1 MVKKGKKY
9 RKKCSQEKRT
19 EHTHIETLSKLHSVA
34 NDAEC
39 VCGAQS

>member
-1 MVKKGKKY
+1 MIKKGKKY

-19 EHTHIETLSKLHSVA
+19 EHTHIETLSKLA